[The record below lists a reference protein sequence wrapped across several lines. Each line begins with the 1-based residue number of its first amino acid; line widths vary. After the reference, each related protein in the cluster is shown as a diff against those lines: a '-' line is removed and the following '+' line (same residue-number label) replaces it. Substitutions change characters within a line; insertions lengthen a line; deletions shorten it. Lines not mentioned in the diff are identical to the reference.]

1 MSCWY
6 TVSPLQPRR
15 HIAVDNAA
23 REGDVIDN
31 IGSNDLLRLA
41 DLSAEQHWN
50 NYLSATVNEEVIQAK
65 WRVLESLSERQKA

>member
-1 MSCWY
+1 M
-6 TVSPLQPRR
+6 QPRR

-31 IGSNDLLRLA
+31 IGSNYLLKLA

-50 NYLSATVNEEVIQAK
+50 HSATVKEEVIQAK